1 MEPGTRPLE
10 EEMYDNSASMAL
22 TGSGITM
29 IGQTAGLWAITVGGA
44 LFVGMA
50 AVLAVSGR
58 LKSRRGGS

>member
-1 MEPGTRPLE
+1 
-10 EEMYDNSASMAL
+10 MYDNSASMAL

-29 IGQTAGLWAITVGGA
+29 IGQTAGLWAVTIGGA